1 MAYYFV
7 DVSIAS
13 HGIGCLIGV
22 SEAVIETLNN
32 EDLFN
37 SRIRVHLIDY
47 KKCNESEIDFW
58 SPGEYEQ
65 TWKVIRRLDSLP
77 KPHKFKT
84 GDRVKL
90 NKNCKI
96 PPSVSHVA
104 EDIHN
109 IDELTVSYPYYY
121 SWGGVT
127 YSVVGFRSPGYEA
140 WCPEDILELVESDVS
155 KSNDYGWK
163 VGDWVY
169 VKNHPASGI
178 PYSLEGSELVQIVDP
193 NVYLKQGGLN
203 DHTHLI
209 RFKDKVIGVSCI
221 EGQFS
226 LNHHYKDKGR
236 WRVGDCPYASNNYA
250 GNGLPLNVYTKV
262 RIVDDVKS
270 IFATGMLESNDW
282 THIVELVD
290 YPGVYYRVNYKSADF
305 RNQHPDEDVPLP
317 EKPCSEEHYFESVTV
332 SGTSAT
338 VVGNNFPYGTTTTT
352 TISTYPQAPEECL
365 EKKNGIQILK
375 LQKPKTLKPKNHGNS
390 IKLRKYCIS

>member
-7 DVSIAS
+7 DVSAAT
-13 HGIGCLIGV
+13 HGIGCLTGV

-58 SPGEYEQ
+58 SPVEYEQ

-109 IDELTVSYPYYY
+109 IDELTVSYPHYY

-209 RFKDKVIGVSCI
+209 RFKDKIIGVSCV
-221 EGQFS
+221 EGKFS
-226 LNHHYKDKGR
+226 LNHHYKDKGG
-236 WRVGDCPYASNNYA
+236 WCVGQYVYATNSYV
-250 GNGLPLNVYTKV
+250 GNGLPPNVYTKV
-262 RIVDDVKS
+262 KIVLDINTIYAS
-270 IFATGMLESNDW
+270 GMLDTNDW
-282 THIVELVD
+282 THIVELADV
-290 YPGVYYRVNYKSADF
+290 PGAYYRVNYISADF
-305 RNQHPDEDVPLP
+305 RLQPPNLP
-317 EKPCSEEHYFESVTV
+317 EKPCSEEHYFESGTL
-332 SGTSAT
+332 SGTSGT
-338 VVGNNFPYGTTTTT
+338 IVMNDFPYVTTTTA
-352 TISTYPQAPEECL
+352 IYSYPQAPEECL
-365 EKKNGIQILK
+365 EKTNGIQILK
-375 LQKPKTLKPKNHGNS
+375 LQKPKTLKPKKSWKHYQTS
-390 IKLRKYCIS
+390 

>member
-7 DVSIAS
+7 DVSMSS
-13 HGIGCLIGV
+13 HGIGCLTGV
-22 SEAVIETLNN
+22 SEAVIETLDN

-65 TWKVIRRLDSLP
+65 TWKVIRRLYSLP

-104 EDIHN
+104 EEIHN

-127 YSVVGFRSPGYEA
+127 YSVVGFRSPGYDK
-140 WCPEDILELVESDVS
+140 WCPEDILMHADIDKKSD
-155 KSNDYGWK
+155 DYGWK
-163 VGDWVY
+163 PGDWVY
-169 VKNHPASGI
+169 VKNHPGCAI
-178 PYSLEGSELVQIVDP
+178 PYPLERSELVQIVDP

-221 EGQFS
+221 EGKFS
-226 LNHHYKDKGR
+226 LNNHYRDKGG
-236 WRVGDCPYASNNYA
+236 WCVGQYVYATNKLGV
-250 GNGLPLNVYTKV
+250 GNDLDLNCYTKV
-262 RIVDDVKS
+262 KIVPDINTIYAS
-270 IFATGMLESNDW
+270 GMLDVNDW
-282 THIVELVD
+282 THIVELAD
-290 YPGVYYRVNYKSADF
+290 YPGVYYRVNYISADF
-305 RNQHPDEDVPLP
+305 RLQPPNLP

-365 EKKNGIQILK
+365 EKTNGIQILK
-375 LQKPKTLKPKNHGNS
+375 LQKPKTLKPQKDGNS